1 MKQLIKKILPASIR
15 WQLRKTY
22 LDARGLWYRGNRY
35 HCSGCGQ
42 SYRTFLPMT
51 EGALPRPN
59 VICPGC
65 GILERHRLLMLFL
78 EQKTDLFEKNHR
90 VLYFAPE
97 YSLQEQL
104 KKQPNIDYLST
115 DIDSSLAMQEF
126 DIMDIPHS
134 DNSFSAIFC
143 SHVLAHVI
151 DDKLALR
158 ELYRIT
164 EKGGFLLLL
173 DPPTDLP
180 KTIEDKTADTP
191 EKRLKLFNQDDRYRI
206 YGQDFAE
213 RLAEPGFDVEE
224 IDFMKELSPE
234 VIEKYRLSEQ
244 DLIFR
249 CWKR

>member
-1 MKQLIKKILPASIR
+1 MKQLIKKILPTSIR

-22 LDARGLWYRGNRY
+22 LDLRGWYYRGDRY

-42 SYRTFLPMT
+42 SYRTFLPMSD
-51 EGALPRPN
+51 GALPRAN
-59 VICPGC
+59 VVCPGC
-65 GILERHRLLMLFL
+65 GILERHRMLMLFL
-78 EQKTDLFEKNHR
+78 ENETDLYQKKHR

-97 YSLQEQL
+97 YSLQEHL
-104 KKQPNIDYLST
+104 KKQPTIDYLST

-126 DIMDIPHS
+126 DIMDIPHP

-173 DPPTDLP
+173 DPPTEIP
-180 KTIEDKTADTP
+180 KTIEDKNADTP
-191 EKRLKLFNQDDRYRI
+191 EKRLKLFQQDDRYRI
-206 YGQDFAE
+206 YGQDFSE
-213 RLAEPGFDVEE
+213 RLAEPGFEV
-224 IDFMKELSPE
+224 E
-234 VIEKYRLSEQ
+234 VIDYVKTLPAEIVEKYRLSEK
-244 DLIFR
+244 DLIFM

>member
-1 MKQLIKKILPASIR
+1 LKKIIKKIVPAALR
-15 WQLRKTY
+15 WQLRKIY
-22 LDARGLWYRGNRY
+22 LDVRGFWYRGNRY
-35 HCSGCGQ
+35 HCSGCEQ
-42 SYRTFLPMT
+42 SYRTFLPMK

-65 GILERHRLLMLFL
+65 GILERHRLLMIFL
-78 EQKTDLFEKNHR
+78 KQKTDLFQKKHR

-126 DIMDIPHS
+126 DIMDIPHP

-151 DDKLALR
+151 DDQLALQ

-180 KTIEDKTADTP
+180 KTIEDKTANTP

-206 YGQDFAE
+206 YGQDFAK
-213 RLAEPGFDVEE
+213 RLAEPGFEVEE
-224 IDFMKELSPE
+224 IDFMKELSTE
-234 VIEKYRLSEQ
+234 MIEKYRLSKH